1 MAMSREFYIKPGAM
15 KVAPKDLP
23 VVFYIYQAGKDF
35 AAQCF
40 VGRAQ
45 KPTWHY
51 RFSSA
56 EKRESYIKRQIDA
69 VKASEA
75 RKAEK
80 RAAQKKPHGYEVGMI
95 LVASWGYD
103 QTNIN
108 FYEVVEVIGK
118 SMVKL
123 EEIGKQRAND
133 SNDYSHGMAQEVV
146 PCPQART
153 GNFYRSKVTP
163 YGAAGKFGYK
173 ASPWNGKPVY
183 ESWYA

>member
-40 VGRAQ
+40 IGRAQ

-51 RFSSA
+51 RFLSA
-56 EKRESYIKRQIDA
+56 KDREAYIKKQIAA
-69 VKASEA
+69 VQSSEN

-80 RAAQKKPHGYEVGMI
+80 RAAEKKPHGYEVGMI
-95 LVASWGYD
+95 LVSSWGYD
-103 QTNIN
+103 QTNID

-123 EEIGKQRAND
+123 EKIGKQRAND
-133 SNDYSHGMAQEVV
+133 SSNYSHGMAQEVV
-146 PCPQART
+146 PCVDSRS
-153 GNFYRSKVTP
+153 GDFYRSKVTQ
-163 YGAAGKFGYK
+163 YGAAGRFGYK
-173 ASPWNGKPVY
+173 ASPWNGKPLY